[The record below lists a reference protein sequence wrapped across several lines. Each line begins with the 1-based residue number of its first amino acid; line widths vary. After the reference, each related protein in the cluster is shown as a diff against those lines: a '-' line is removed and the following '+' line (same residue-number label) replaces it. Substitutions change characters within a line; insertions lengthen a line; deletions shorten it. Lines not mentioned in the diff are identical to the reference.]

1 MAFTLVDP
9 RGNTSANAW
18 GYPHPAFRNSPVPRG
33 GPVTSVDAMQT
44 IARRPHRTRTPVMEP
59 APPPSSRTRTV
70 TEASGTNPAA
80 EVPVDTRR
88 GTVALVLS
96 LVAVVSST
104 TISLV
109 TGAAVGPMEAAYGR
123 SLLATPEW
131 FTVSVLAGAGSQ
143 ILWTALG
150 VAGLITGIA
159 AAVSDHGRIRGTT
172 AAVIAAA
179 APLVSF
185 ATFVA
190 AMLITAPVA

>member
-1 MAFTLVDP
+1 A
-9 RGNTSANAW
+9 
-18 GYPHPAFRNSPVPRG
+18 
-33 GPVTSVDAMQT
+33 
-44 IARRPHRTRTPVMEP
+44 
-59 APPPSSRTRTV
+59 
-70 TEASGTNPAA
+70 
-80 EVPVDTRR
+80 
-88 GTVALVLS
+88 
-96 LVAVVSST
+96 
-104 TISLV
+104 ISLV